1 MSTNNDDL
9 RSVVRDSAA
18 NATELMGFISSRTDN
33 PVLAMASLMLA
44 CSVFARSI
52 GMDRAD
58 YLEGTGAAFDSLQEA
73 THHATH

>member
-1 MSTNNDDL
+1 MSTANNDP
-9 RSVVRDSAA
+9 RSVVRDSAT
-18 NATELMGFISSRTDN
+18 NATDLITFIVSRADN

-52 GMDRAD
+52 GMGRAD
-58 YLEGTGAAFDSLQEA
+58 YLEGTGAAFDSLEEA